1 MTIDHVATI
10 IHGYQ
15 EVLLERVEK
24 IYSDGRWNGR
34 PEIVF
39 WNGRYY
45 ILFRNGSGHLHGDSK
60 IIMLTSKPNEPRG
73 WTAADI
79 FIPQEED
86 ATEAHVLVTS
96 DRLMVYYVMKARGT
110 PQGEGHRTLVSHT
123 ADGLHW
129 SEPEDV
135 YEPDFSFW
143 KLVSHAGMHYVA
155 ADIMVGNPR
164 VELLRSQD
172 GVNWHKVSTIIK
184 GSYTEAALLILKDNS
199 LVAFIRQGRLM
210 LSRPP
215 YLQWKEFEGLE
226 LHGPGAVLVGDVVL
240 VSGRTF
246 RKCFPD
252 DQPGTARTGLFIFEL
267 LKRF

>member
-1 MTIDHVATI
+1 MTIDYAATI

-24 IYSDGRWNGR
+24 TYSDGRWNGR

-39 WNGRYY
+39 WNGRYC

-79 FIPQEED
+79 LIPPEED

-96 DRLMVYYVMKARGT
+96 DRLMVYYVMKARST
-110 PQGEGHRTLVSHT
+110 PQGEGHRTLVSQT

-135 YEPDFSFW
+135 
-143 KLVSHAGMHYVA
+143 
-155 ADIMVGNPR
+155 
-164 VELLRSQD
+164 
-172 GVNWHKVSTIIK
+172 
-184 GSYTEAALLILKDNS
+184 
-199 LVAFIRQGRLM
+199 
-210 LSRPP
+210 
-215 YLQWKEFEGLE
+215 
-226 LHGPGAVLVGDVVL
+226 
-240 VSGRTF
+240 
-246 RKCFPD
+246 
-252 DQPGTARTGLFIFEL
+252 
-267 LKRF
+267 